1 MNWGL
6 RRTKFFAAPD
16 FLIFVLSKFKSYKT
30 HNPMITSMTGFGR
43 GEASENG
50 ITVTVELKSVNSRYL
65 DTSLRLPKSLQNKEL
80 DIKEILQEHVER
92 GKVNVSIRVDK
103 SDTGEPEITF
113 NENLVQGYKDMLNDL
128 REKAGIEEPITMK
141 TFLEFNDIFESREDD
156 EETKEQIWDLTQQAV
171 INAAE
176 ELKMMR
182 RQEGS
187 QLENDLNQRIDHI
200 EKMLNIVMD
209 KVDGRSEEIKEDLI
223 ERINELI
230 ESDKIDPDR
239 LEMEVAILVDKMDI
253 TEEIVRTQSHIK
265 FFRKAVNNNN
275 SVGRRLKFLSQE
287 INREINTIGSKAND
301 SEISQYIVKAKESLE
316 QIREQVQNVE

>member
-1 MNWGL
+1 
-6 RRTKFFAAPD
+6 
-16 FLIFVLSKFKSYKT
+16 
-30 HNPMITSMTGFGR
+30 MITSMTGFGR

-65 DTSLRLPKSLQNKEL
+65 DISLRLPQSLQDKEL

-92 GKVNVSIRVDK
+92 GKVNLSVRVDK

-113 NENLVQGYKDMLNDL
+113 NENLVEGYKDMLNDL
-128 REKAGIEEPITMK
+128 RKAAGIEEPITLQ

-156 EETKEQIWDLTQQAV
+156 EETREQIWNLSQKAIVT
-171 INAAE
+171 AAE
-176 ELKMMR
+176 DLKKMR
-182 RQEGS
+182 LQEGS

-200 EKMLNIVMD
+200 EEMFNIVMD

-223 ERINELI
+223 ERVNELI
-230 ESDKIDPDR
+230 DSDKIDPDR
-239 LEMEVAILVDKMDI
+239 LEMEVAVLVDKMDI

-265 FFRKAVNNNN
+265 FFREAVNNDKA
-275 SVGRRLKFLSQE
+275 VGRRLNFLSQE

>member
-1 MNWGL
+1 
-6 RRTKFFAAPD
+6 
-16 FLIFVLSKFKSYKT
+16 
-30 HNPMITSMTGFGR
+30 MITSMTGFGR
-43 GEASENG
+43 GKVSENG

-65 DTSLRLPKSLQNKEL
+65 DISLRLPQSLQDKEL
-80 DIKEILQEHVER
+80 DIKEILQDHVER

-113 NENLVQGYKDMLNDL
+113 NENLVQGYNEMLNDL
-128 REKAGIEEPITMK
+128 RKAAGIEEPITLR

-156 EETKEQIWDLTQQAV
+156 EETKEQIWDLSQQAV
-171 INAAE
+171 GDAAE
-176 ELKMMR
+176 ELKKMR
-182 RQEGS
+182 LQEGT

-209 KVDGRSEEIKEDLI
+209 KVDGRSREIKEDLI

-230 ESDKIDPDR
+230 DSDKIDPDR
-239 LEMEVAILVDKMDI
+239 LEMEVAVLVDKMDI

-265 FFRKAVNNNN
+265 FFREAVNSENA
-275 SVGRRLKFLSQE
+275 VGRRLNFLSQE

>member
-1 MNWGL
+1 
-6 RRTKFFAAPD
+6 
-16 FLIFVLSKFKSYKT
+16 
-30 HNPMITSMTGFGR
+30 MITSMTGFGR
-43 GEASENG
+43 GKVSENG

-65 DTSLRLPKSLQNKEL
+65 DISLRLPQSLQDKEL
-80 DIKEILQEHVER
+80 DIKEILQDHVER

-113 NENLVQGYKDMLNDL
+113 NENLVQGYKEMLNDL
-128 REKAGIEEPITMK
+128 RKAAGIEEPITLR

-156 EETKEQIWDLTQQAV
+156 EETKEQIWDLSQQAV
-171 INAAE
+171 GDAAE
-176 ELKMMR
+176 ELKKMR
-182 RQEGS
+182 LQEGT

-209 KVDGRSEEIKEDLI
+209 KVDGRSREIKEDLI

-230 ESDKIDPDR
+230 DSDKIDPDR
-239 LEMEVAILVDKMDI
+239 LEMEVAVLVDKMDI

-265 FFRKAVNNNN
+265 FFREAVNSENA
-275 SVGRRLKFLSQE
+275 VGRRLNFLSQE

>member
-1 MNWGL
+1 
-6 RRTKFFAAPD
+6 
-16 FLIFVLSKFKSYKT
+16 
-30 HNPMITSMTGFGR
+30 MITSMTGFGR

-50 ITVTVELKSVNSRYL
+50 IAVTVELKSVNSRYL
-65 DTSLRLPKSLQNKEL
+65 DISLRLPQSLQDKEL
-80 DIKEILQEHVER
+80 DIKEILQQHVER

-113 NENLVQGYKDMLNDL
+113 NENLVQGYKEMLNDL
-128 REKAGIEEPITMK
+128 REAAGIEEPITLK

-156 EETKEQIWDLTQQAV
+156 EETKEQIWALSQKAV
-171 INAAE
+171 KDAANK
-176 ELKMMR
+176 LKKMR
-182 RQEGS
+182 LQEGS

-230 ESDKIDPDR
+230 DSDKIDPDR
-239 LEMEVAILVDKMDI
+239 LEMEVAVLVDKMDI

-265 FFRKAVNNNN
+265 FFREAVNNENA
-275 SVGRRLKFLSQE
+275 VGRRLNFLSQE

>member
-1 MNWGL
+1 
-6 RRTKFFAAPD
+6 
-16 FLIFVLSKFKSYKT
+16 
-30 HNPMITSMTGFGR
+30 MITSMTGFGR

-65 DTSLRLPKSLQNKEL
+65 DISLRLPQTLQDKEL
-80 DIKEILQEHVER
+80 VIKEILQDHVER

-113 NENLVQGYKDMLNDL
+113 NENLVQGYKEMLNDL
-128 REKAGIEEPITMK
+128 REAAGIEEPITLQ

-156 EETKEQIWDLTQQAV
+156 EETKEQIWNLSQQAV
-171 INAAE
+171 KDAAE
-176 ELKMMR
+176 ELKKMR

-200 EKMLNIVMD
+200 EEMLNIVMD

-239 LEMEVAILVDKMDI
+239 LEMEVAVLVDKMDI

-265 FFRKAVNNNN
+265 FFREAVNNNN
-275 SVGRRLKFLSQE
+275 SVGRRLNFLSQE

>member
-1 MNWGL
+1 
-6 RRTKFFAAPD
+6 
-16 FLIFVLSKFKSYKT
+16 
-30 HNPMITSMTGFGR
+30 MITSMTGFGR

-50 ITVTVELKSVNSRYL
+50 IAVTVELKSVNSRYL
-65 DTSLRLPKSLQNKEL
+65 DISLRLPQSLQDKEL
-80 DIKEILQEHVER
+80 DIKEILQQHVER

-113 NENLVQGYKDMLNDL
+113 NENLVQGYKEMLNDL
-128 REKAGIEEPITMK
+128 RKAAGIEEPITLK

-156 EETKEQIWDLTQQAV
+156 EETKEQIWALSQQAV
-171 INAAE
+171 KDAANK
-176 ELKMMR
+176 LKKMR
-182 RQEGS
+182 LQEGS

-230 ESDKIDPDR
+230 DSDKIDPDR
-239 LEMEVAILVDKMDI
+239 LEMEVAVLVDKMDI

-265 FFRKAVNNNN
+265 FFREAVNNENA
-275 SVGRRLKFLSQE
+275 VGRRLNFLSQE